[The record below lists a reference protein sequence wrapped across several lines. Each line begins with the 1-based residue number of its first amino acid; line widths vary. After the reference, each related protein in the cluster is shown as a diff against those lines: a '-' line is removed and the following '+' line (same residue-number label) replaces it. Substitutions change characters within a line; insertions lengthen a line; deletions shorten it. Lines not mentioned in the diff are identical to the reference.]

1 MPMMVDPEEVSITK
15 EVKPDLDMVKEEEE
29 EEDDKPEE
37 TPPEIVEQDEPTVV
51 VEKEDSI
58 KEEAK
63 EIQLLLQEQ
72 TSP

>member
-15 EVKPDLDMVKEEEE
+15 EVKPDLDMVKEE